1 MPSLTRLTRCA
12 LAAGLTLA
20 ALTWAGKAAAA
31 DKEPPDP
38 PGTGPYMDQLRLQ
51 FAAWDLNSD
60 GNLDKEELAK
70 AFRGPDAK
78 PYDYKK
84 PSSDKSISTDTT
96 KDPPKDSTSKDSSKD
111 PAKTDKT
118 DYSQY
123 PDYLFLTML
132 DKDGD
137 GQISRSEFLA
147 WGRDYAVQLKTQ
159 ADQEAK
165 VLAMEAKLL
174 TQKPN
179 TNEYKKLVSEL
190 DHERAAFNKMK
201 NEVKAEIH
209 EFEKMMKQ
217 QQKKK

>member
-1 MPSLTRLTRCA
+1 MQAPTRLSRCA
-12 LAAGLTLA
+12 LAAGLALA
-20 ALTWAGKAAAA
+20 ALAWAGKAAAA

-38 PGTGPYMDQLRLQ
+38 PGTTQYMDQIRLL
-51 FAAWDLNSD
+51 FAAWDLNLD

-84 PSSDKSISTDTT
+84 ASTDKTITT
-96 KDPPKDSTSKDSSKD
+96 DPAKDPPKD
-111 PAKTDKT
+111 PAKADKP
-118 DYSQY
+118 DYLQY
-123 PDYLFLTML
+123 PDYQFLTML

-137 GQISRSEFLA
+137 GQISRSEFMA
-147 WGRDYAVQLKTQ
+147 WGRDYAVALKQQ
-159 ADQEAK
+159 AEQEAK

-174 TQKPN
+174 TLAQRAN

-201 NEVKAEIH
+201 NEVKSEIH
-209 EFEKMMKQ
+209 EFEKVMKQ